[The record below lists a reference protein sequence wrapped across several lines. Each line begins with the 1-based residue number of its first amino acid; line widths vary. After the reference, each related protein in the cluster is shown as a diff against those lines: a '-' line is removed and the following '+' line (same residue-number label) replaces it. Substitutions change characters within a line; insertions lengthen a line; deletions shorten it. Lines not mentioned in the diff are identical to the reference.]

1 MVYVVPQ
8 YTRLH
13 LDLYLVRQ
21 EFPPN
26 SFRSTGAPAVPLQSA
41 PRPFEWQ
48 GCGCAPSAASPFRDK
63 CHVCPF
69 GKIAEVAQ

>member
-1 MVYVVPQ
+1 MLLACYNGARVLQHSNCWRCRLQEAGMVYVVPQ

-26 SFRSTGAPAVPLQSA
+26 GFRSTGAP
-41 PRPFEWQ
+41 
-48 GCGCAPSAASPFRDK
+48 
-63 CHVCPF
+63 
-69 GKIAEVAQ
+69 